1 MVVNSKN
8 QNDYKPIDKES
19 FFKRLLIFIAA
30 LTVAM
35 ILTFGQ
41 SLAAYT
47 GQNISGVSTLIF
59 IVVTVLYGIFSI
71 VLLNLWKSTTD
82 YVESNII
89 KGKIN
94 KSSFTNL
101 ILALIVS
108 LIFHLILMALPIS
121 KSNHDIELNIYL
133 IVVLFVFQVLIAP
146 LVEETVVRG
155 LFLSMFFKKK
165 LNIFNFNDKQD
176 KIIRYTLAILISA
189 FISTSLHGM
198 SSYISVLSLLINGI
212 LCGILYISSK
222 NILTPIIFHMINNFF
237 AWLGILLIFVQK

>member
-1 MVVNSKN
+1 MVVNSKKGN
-8 QNDYKPIDKES
+8 NFKPIDKES
-19 FFKRLLIFIAA
+19 FIKRLLIFIAA
-30 LTVAM
+30 LMIAM

-41 SLAAYT
+41 SLATYT

-59 IVVTVLYGIFSI
+59 IVVIVLYGVFSI
-71 VLLNLWKSTTD
+71 ILLNIWKSTTD
-82 YVESNII
+82 YAESNII
-89 KGKIN
+89 KGKVS

-121 KSNHDIELNIYL
+121 KSNFDIELNIYL
-133 IVVLFVFQVLIAP
+133 IVVLFIFQVIIAP
-146 LVEETVVRG
+146 IVEETVVRG

-165 LNIFNFNDKQD
+165 LNIFNFDDKQD

-189 FISTSLHGM
+189 FISTALHGM
-198 SSYISVLSLLINGI
+198 SSYISVLSLLINGV
-212 LCGILYISSK
+212 LCGILYMSSK

-237 AWLGILLIFVQK
+237 AWLGVLLVFIQ